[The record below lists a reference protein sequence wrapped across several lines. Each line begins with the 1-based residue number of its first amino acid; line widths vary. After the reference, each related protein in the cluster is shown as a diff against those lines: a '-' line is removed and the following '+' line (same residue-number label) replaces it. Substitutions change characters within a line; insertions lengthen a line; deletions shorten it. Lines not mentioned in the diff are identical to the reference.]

1 LSDICRLLQEEEKEG
16 EDVSPQ
22 LYFLKEAVDDNNNVE
37 EDVDDGF
44 CI

>member
-1 LSDICRLLQEEEKEG
+1 LSDICRLLQEEEEG

-37 EDVDDGF
+37 EEVDDGF